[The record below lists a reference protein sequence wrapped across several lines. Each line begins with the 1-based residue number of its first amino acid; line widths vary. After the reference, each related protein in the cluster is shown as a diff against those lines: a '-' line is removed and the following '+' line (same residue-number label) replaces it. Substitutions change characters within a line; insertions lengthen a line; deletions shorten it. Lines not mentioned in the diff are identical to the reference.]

1 MSEEESLLDL
11 TTAHLN
17 TGLRGVPVGTCRTS
31 YVTPGEGVHYC
42 GYPISEL
49 AMMSPEDIVFLLFH
63 KELPTLEQSVEF
75 REELQSRGAIP
86 EGLEPVLATLPK
98 DGHPMDWLSIGIHT
112 LGMLGGVDDWRE
124 DAMNLI
130 ARMPRLMGLIFRY
143 REGRIENI
151 PEDDLSLPP
160 VGRFTKT
167 IDLNRVDK
175 AVMNRVLSTY
185 LVLHMDHGG
194 GKLSTFAGKAVA
206 SGHATVYS

>member
-63 KELPTLEQSVEF
+63 KDLPTLEQSVEF

-86 EGLEPVLATLPK
+86 QGLEQVLATLPK
-98 DGHPMDWLSIGIHT
+98 DGQPIHWMSI
-112 LGMLGGVDDWRE
+112 LW
-124 DAMNLI
+124 
-130 ARMPRLMGLIFRY
+130 
-143 REGRIENI
+143 
-151 PEDDLSLPP
+151 
-160 VGRFTKT
+160 
-167 IDLNRVDK
+167 
-175 AVMNRVLSTY
+175 
-185 LVLHMDHGG
+185 
-194 GKLSTFAGKAVA
+194 
-206 SGHATVYS
+206 